1 MRRCLFRYLFCL
13 PVLEPAAWR
22 LLQRQ
27 LRGLVA
33 VVAVAAA
40 VATAGATEPAAA
52 VAAVACCCPLARPS
66 RAAGTLSWK
75 KQLEKEKN
83 INLEKMREKVR
94 ESRKSLFFATSF
106 LTCVVVTLG
115 K

>member
-1 MRRCLFRYLFCL
+1 MRRCFSRYLFCL

-27 LRGLVA
+27 RQGLVA
-33 VVAVAAA
+33 AAAAAA
-40 VATAGATEPAAA
+40 VATAGATEAAAA
-52 VAAVACCCPLARPS
+52 VAAVACSCPLARPS

-75 KQLEKEKN
+75 KQLEKKKS

-94 ESRKSLFFATSF
+94 EIT
-106 LTCVVVTLG
+106 
-115 K
+115 